1 MVDQV
6 MNVLFPCIRCLKLLF
21 RKVFGKNH
29 CKDPTPE
36 VVSKMSV
43 TALADQRMA
52 QENATFDSD

>member
-1 MVDQV
+1 

-29 CKDPTPE
+29 RKDLTPE

-52 QENATFDSD
+52 QENTTFDSD